1 MISLLVSIS
10 SYLKGN
16 YFKTR
21 TLKLWKPKILIF
33 IRPKVNICDHNLVV
47 EWNVCAQSSVSLWNR
62 GLYVAHQAPLSMEY
76 SRQEYLNGLS
86 FPPPA
91 DVPDSG
97 IIPAS
102 LTALALAG
110 EFFTTRPPG
119 KPHNLVIVHQFRSSV
134 LSWPLKPHLQRHRQL
149 EERSLKVQR
158 DTCKVFTVQM
168 CSCCLKSA
176 CLAKGRRTTNMK
188 R

>member
-47 EWNVCAQSSVSLWNR
+47 EWNVCAQSSDSLWNR

-91 DVPDSG
+91 DVLDSG
-97 IIPAS
+97 VIPAS

-110 EFFTTRPPG
+110 KFFTTGPPG

-149 EERSLKVQR
+149 EERSLKVQG